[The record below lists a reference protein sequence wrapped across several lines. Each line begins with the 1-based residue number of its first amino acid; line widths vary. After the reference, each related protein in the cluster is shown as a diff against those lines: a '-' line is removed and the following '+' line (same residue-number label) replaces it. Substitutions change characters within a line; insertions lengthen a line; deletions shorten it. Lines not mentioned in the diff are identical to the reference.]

1 MVAKC
6 PGGTYWTISEA
17 VMSTLPGVYK
27 TMDWFQ
33 LNIVGKVW
41 DISVLDIL
49 MQKCYIMSWWYEMVY
64 CHKVCYVTKQ

>member
-1 MVAKC
+1 MAKC
-6 PGGTYWTISEA
+6 PVPIVVGTISEA

-49 MQKCYIMSWWYEMVY
+49 MQKCYIMSWYDMVY
-64 CHKVCYVTKQ
+64 CHKVCFVTKQ